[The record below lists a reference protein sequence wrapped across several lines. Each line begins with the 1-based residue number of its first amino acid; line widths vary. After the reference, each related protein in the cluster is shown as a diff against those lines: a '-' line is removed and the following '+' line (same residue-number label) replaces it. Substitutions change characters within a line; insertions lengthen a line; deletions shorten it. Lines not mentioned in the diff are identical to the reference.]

1 MSLNKFLWKKNS
13 PEPNMWL
20 LVNHTKPKDTV
31 LKLIYFN
38 SVLLSTSGQL
48 QNSGQLEN
56 NSVNGA
62 MLITMNRV
70 INNVYLAIT
79 ILYKQ
84 QWQLQC
90 YISNNDIKIKK
101 TEELITLLPFPTSI
115 KVFYKHWKIKDWNYL
130 SLVY

>member
-1 MSLNKFLWKKNS
+1 
-13 PEPNMWL
+13 MWL

-84 QWQLQC
+84 Q
-90 YISNNDIKIKK
+90 
-101 TEELITLLPFPTSI
+101 
-115 KVFYKHWKIKDWNYL
+115 
-130 SLVY
+130 